1 MANPSPPPLT
11 ALPLEIIHHVVQSF
25 VDDLGRANNVTSLLT
40 TSKQLHAIVLPKLYS
55 SIHLRSLSQVDS
67 FLFPS
72 SAARRICADLTTG
85 TFRVDIAGVPGGG
98 DGGGLADEQRLAT
111 DRLLRVSRALLLCP
125 NVAHVSFEFFS
136 LRHSE
141 FTTPTEFRLAERH
154 TFEAAVR
161 QLARL
166 KSFYWGP
173 PKAEATNIQGLSI
186 AVVDSVVGPLVAGLM
201 SDKAHFERLE
211 LRNAMLPTL
220 GGGLNV
226 LRAAL
231 SFLQSI
237 KTDAPATSGP
247 GEVQTEAQAQRIKLT
262 MSSVTNV
269 DPCLV
274 AGLVIGIAQPALGKL
289 RPQESNAIEVHVTD
303 AFVESVWGPRL
314 DTDQV
319 KKAIYELFEW
329 DEAVGPGNPLDPD
342 SLERKA
348 WIQRALSRLRIE
360 QRSVT

>member
-55 SIHLRSLSQVDS
+55 SIHLRSLS
-67 FLFPS
+67 
-72 SAARRICADLTTG
+72 
-85 TFRVDIAGVPGGG
+85 
-98 DGGGLADEQRLAT
+98 QRLAT

-329 DEAVGPGNPLDPD
+329 DEASSDP
-342 SLERKA
+342 
-348 WIQRALSRLRIE
+348 
-360 QRSVT
+360 